1 MLIKSLMFFS
11 RKGGFFL
18 GEPMKSIIWKV
29 SVILLLG
36 VFLLSGCASTG
47 MVDSQEDKNELA
59 DKKFREALQFGS
71 LNQKSKMLKA
81 LNEAIELN
89 PNNAN
94 FYFYLGRAHLIDGKI
109 DQAES
114 EFLKSIQLN
123 KTLKDSYQQLA
134 QINMQK
140 GDWKKAIFY
149 FKEDLSLPG
158 TREPQQVYNW
168 MALCH
173 YNLGEHGEAEIAWK
187 KALGIKDNAAIR
199 LNLGLAYRNGSKFE
213 LAKDSLEKAV
223 KLKPRFAQ
231 AHFEL
236 AELYIR
242 ENKPEKARE
251 HFKNTILFSPSSEFA
266 IKSREYLEKI
276 NQKK

>member
-1 MLIKSLMFFS
+1 MFLS
-11 RKGGFFL
+11 RKNGFFL

-36 VFLLSGCASTG
+36 TFLFSGCASTG
-47 MVDSQEDKNELA
+47 LVDSKEEKNELA
-59 DKKFREALQFGS
+59 EKKFREALQFGS
-71 LNQKSKMLKA
+71 LNQKSKMLKS

-94 FYFYLGRAHLIDGKI
+94 YYFYLGRAHLVDGKI
-109 DQAES
+109 DQAEA
-114 EFLKSIQLN
+114 ELMKSIQLN
-123 KTLKDSYQQLA
+123 NKLKDSYQQLA
-134 QINMQK
+134 QISMQK
-140 GDWKKAIFY
+140 GDWKKAILY

-158 TREPQQVYNW
+158 TREPQQIYNW

-173 YNLGEHGEAEIAWK
+173 YNLGDHDQAEIAWK
-187 KALGIKDNAAIR
+187 KALDIKDNAAIR
-199 LNLGLAYRNGSKFE
+199 LNLGLAYRNGAKFE

-223 KLKPRFAQ
+223 KLRPRFAQ

-242 ENKPEKARE
+242 ENKPEKAKE

-266 IKSREYLEKI
+266 NKSREYLEKI
-276 NQKK
+276 NQKN